1 MTSFNPC
8 DPATW
13 PVVLTAEQIAAI
25 YQRPILGLKKA
36 VQRGGF
42 VPAPF
47 QTKPYRWRRV
57 DVLRHVEG
65 ARGDLRRA
73 G

>member
-1 MTSFNPC
+1 MTSFTPT

-13 PVVLTAEQIAAI
+13 PAVLTADEVAAI
-25 YQRPILGLKKA
+25 FRRAVGGLKKA

-47 QTKPYRWRRV
+47 QVKPYRWRKSDIQRV
-57 DVLRHVEG
+57 V
-65 ARGDLRRA
+65 RA
-73 G
+73 S